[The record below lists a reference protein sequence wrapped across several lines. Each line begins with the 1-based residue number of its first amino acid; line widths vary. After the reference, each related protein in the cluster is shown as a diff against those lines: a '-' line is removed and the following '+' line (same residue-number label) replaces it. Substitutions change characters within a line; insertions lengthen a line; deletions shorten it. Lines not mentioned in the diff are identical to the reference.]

1 MESFDKCH
9 VCSVVEAF
17 HKNDLFI
24 PTCYSYLLELCKTY
38 EIQKRRRTYSN
49 LIQIFK
55 QISHIYS
62 DIHTYVFT
70 VWPKLIFYQA
80 MHPFNQYQNKVNLI
94 LQITPILFKTNTFY
108 DSYFLPTHLVMCHCV
123 RAKQKSN
130 FMRNGVDMD
139 WFKNSNSEHFSLRT

>member
-1 MESFDKCH
+1 MVLVESFDKYH

-38 EIQKRRRTYSN
+38 EILKRRRTYSN

-80 MHPFNQYQNKVNLI
+80 MHPFNQYQNKENLI
-94 LQITPILFKTNTFY
+94 LQITPILFLKPILFMTVI
-108 DSYFLPTHLVMCHCV
+108 FLPIHLVMCHCV
-123 RAKQKSN
+123 KS
-130 FMRNGVDMD
+130 
-139 WFKNSNSEHFSLRT
+139 KTKK